1 MRPHSG
7 PGSFCMYVSVT
18 ENHEREVNVLMK
30 KRTKKLL
37 SLLLAIAMMLSLA
50 PLSVFAAD
58 DPAPAEPTEEVGT
71 GTVIAVV
78 YGKVMNDTLEGL
90 LNEQSDKPL
99 FNPSRFIVLL
109 KDDGFASGLKY
120 AFDTVPNVD
129 FALENAAGEQF
140 SLTPDSQIKGSEY
153 IEDLTTGKQLKE
165 DLDEIGVS
173 KDLIHALDG
182 NGLTVYKAEV
192 PAGEYTFSVNSID
205 EPYGL
210 ANNDYLTQTVEVKA
224 DETVVVGES
233 KTLNGYMTENQGSL
247 FRPKYVDVD
256 HSLTFTGFWLR
267 KETRGF
273 TFRTTD
279 VAEDAVAGSEFVL
292 INRDEIDAILQ
303 ILISLGKDLFE
314 SGLQNVSELKFDE
327 VVALHQGL
335 IKQGEDGM
343 IALDAEK
350 AQEVMQ
356 AYLAFAM
363 GIVEDANVKEKF
375 ITTAEDGSFKLNAP
389 LPAVLAATSNAD
401 GVVSFTEDN
410 NITLTWM
417 LSIVNQLLEKAGDA
431 LNLDDNWMNML
442 DLLGKLSDKP
452 NPDDYANGESD
463 LEYIAK
469 KWIYDTAYDAAYAL
483 LKNFGV
489 VGEKMSNGH
498 YLMFQYSVP
507 EGYQRS
513 PLVYTLDIEWVTPSN
528 VYVKVAD
535 LGIVGPYFAEGF
547 YDFVRGTNYEG
558 PVAKALGM
566 AANGYGTAY
575 TFSNGNLYLT
585 QKLHDIM
592 TGKIED
598 AKVKGALTAYL
609 ADATYRV
616 LGLNLL
622 YSTKVG
628 LMQGYNDYLKQNQQM
643 NLDLQAYVNKLAKKA
658 KAVYTADLTPVE
670 NEDGSVDYWTFYTLD
685 SSPTLTATKLI
696 NQSTKNIAAAMP
708 EGSEKQAGV
717 LQNGA
722 TISNIVNK
730 VGTRIEEAN
739 KKVAQNIQSALTKA
753 FGDIGAKLKEGVT
766 KLVGSLFSNL
776 FGGGA
781 NQTAGA

>member
-1 MRPHSG
+1 
-7 PGSFCMYVSVT
+7 
-18 ENHEREVNVLMK
+18 MK
-30 KRTKKLL
+30 KRTMKLL
-37 SLLLAIAMMLSLA
+37 SLLLALAMILSLA

-58 DPAPAEPTEEVGT
+58 DPAPTEPAEEVGT

-90 LNEQSDKPL
+90 LAGDSSVNPL
-99 FNPSRFIVLL
+99 FSYSLL
-109 KDDGFASGLKY
+109 QGDTGYAAGMKY
-120 AFDTVPNVD
+120 AYDDVPNVELSLVND
-129 FALENAAGEQF
+129 NGEVALEKR
-140 SLTPDSQIKGSEY
+140 TVKGSVFVKDATEGK
-153 IEDLTTGKQLKE
+153 DLSS
-165 DLDEIGVS
+165 DLDGIGVS
-173 KDLIHALDG
+173 KTLLNLLKGDG
-182 NGLTVYKAEV
+182 LSTYVAEV
-192 PAGEYTFSVNSID
+192 PAGEYTLTVKSID

-224 DETVVVGES
+224 DETVIVGES
-233 KTLNGYMTENQGSL
+233 KTLSGFMNEKQGSGW
-247 FRPKYVDVD
+247 FAPTVKVD

-273 TFRTTD
+273 TFKTTD
-279 VAEDAVAGSEFVL
+279 VAEDAVEGSEFVL

-335 IKQGEDGM
+335 IKQSDEGM

-389 LPAVLAATSNAD
+389 LPAVLAATSDAD

-417 LSIVNQLLEKAGDA
+417 LGIVNQLLEKTGDA
-431 LNLDDNWMNML
+431 LNLDTSWMSIL
-442 DLLGKLSDKP
+442 DMVMKIGEKP
-452 NPDDYANGESD
+452 DPKDYANGEND
-463 LEYIAK
+463 LAYIAK
-469 KWIYDTAYDAAYAL
+469 NLIYVTAYNAAYAL
-483 LKNFGV
+483 LKNFGI

-558 PVAKALGM
+558 PVSKALGM
-566 AANGYGTAY
+566 AAYGYGTAY

-592 TGKIED
+592 TGKVAD

-609 ADATYRV
+609 ADTTYRV
-616 LGLNLL
+616 LGLDLL

-696 NQSTKNIAAAMP
+696 NQSAKNIADAMP

-722 TISNIVNK
+722 TLSAIVTK
-730 VGTRIEEAN
+730 VGTKIEEVN
-739 KKVAQNIQSALTKA
+739 KTIATNIQNAITKA

-776 FGGGA
+776 FGGGS

>member
-279 VAEDAVAGSEFVL
+279 VAG
-292 INRDEIDAILQ
+292 
-303 ILISLGKDLFE
+303 
-314 SGLQNVSELKFDE
+314 FD
-327 VVALHQGL
+327 
-335 IKQGEDGM
+335 
-343 IALDAEK
+343 
-350 AQEVMQ
+350 
-356 AYLAFAM
+356 
-363 GIVEDANVKEKF
+363 KE
-375 ITTAEDGSFKLNAP
+375 
-389 LPAVLAATSNAD
+389 
-401 GVVSFTEDN
+401 
-410 NITLTWM
+410 
-417 LSIVNQLLEKAGDA
+417 
-431 LNLDDNWMNML
+431 
-442 DLLGKLSDKP
+442 
-452 NPDDYANGESD
+452 
-463 LEYIAK
+463 
-469 KWIYDTAYDAAYAL
+469 
-483 LKNFGV
+483 
-489 VGEKMSNGH
+489 
-498 YLMFQYSVP
+498 
-507 EGYQRS
+507 
-513 PLVYTLDIEWVTPSN
+513 
-528 VYVKVAD
+528 
-535 LGIVGPYFAEGF
+535 
-547 YDFVRGTNYEG
+547 
-558 PVAKALGM
+558 
-566 AANGYGTAY
+566 
-575 TFSNGNLYLT
+575 
-585 QKLHDIM
+585 
-592 TGKIED
+592 
-598 AKVKGALTAYL
+598 
-609 ADATYRV
+609 
-616 LGLNLL
+616 
-622 YSTKVG
+622 
-628 LMQGYNDYLKQNQQM
+628 
-643 NLDLQAYVNKLAKKA
+643 
-658 KAVYTADLTPVE
+658 
-670 NEDGSVDYWTFYTLD
+670 
-685 SSPTLTATKLI
+685 
-696 NQSTKNIAAAMP
+696 
-708 EGSEKQAGV
+708 
-717 LQNGA
+717 
-722 TISNIVNK
+722 
-730 VGTRIEEAN
+730 
-739 KKVAQNIQSALTKA
+739 
-753 FGDIGAKLKEGVT
+753 
-766 KLVGSLFSNL
+766 
-776 FGGGA
+776 
-781 NQTAGA
+781 